1 MEKAVDAVREGMS
14 QRTAAIKFNVPRI
27 SLLRRV
33 GGKHTK
39 PIGPPTVLSQAE
51 EETFANTLGVVA
63 KWGFPLNRVD
73 VRDVIKKYLDKQ
85 GKEVVV
91 FKNNTPGPDFLDSFI
106 TRNNL
111 SIRTASNIK
120 RSRSSVNRDDI
131 LKFFNNAEV
140 ALEDVKRI
148 NLYNYDETN
157 VTDDDRPRNTKR
169 VERVQ
174 EHSRASISIMVCGNA
189 NGDLL
194 PPMVVYKA
202 LNIYENWTQSGPVG
216 TKYASRASG
225 WFDMN
230 LFEMWFFS
238 ILLPHVEA
246 TREAGDTVVLLGD
259 NLASHFSP
267 KTSGEGKAGT
277 PGASP
282 KEQFPVLLGRLW
294 SGISDSVS
302 QNLVSGFRATGLHPP
317 NPTEVLKR
325 MPDGLD
331 DAGEVVERNIDASL
345 RELLQEHRGSGEKQ
359 KRKRRKKIEPV
370 TTASAVNIEETE
382 LNVEEAQPNEEE
394 GSETATMSEVSISV
408 SINQNKPSTSASQN
422 IIKQRPVR
430 ETRKLKRVDSS
441 ICGICRINWNMTGCN
456 GASTDPYYNC
466 PRCEDTDDEEVDD
479 SEEDKD
485 FVPSD

>member
-1 MEKAVDAVREGMS
+1 MVRKYQRTPGSKPYANFTKENMEKAVDAVREGIS
-14 QRTAAIKFNVPRI
+14 QRAAAIKFNVPWI

-39 PIGPPTVLSQAE
+39 PVGHPTVLSQAE
-51 EETFANTLGVVA
+51 EETIAKTLGVVA

-85 GKEVVV
+85 GEEVVV

-111 SIRTASNIK
+111 SIRAASNIK
-120 RSRSSVNRDDI
+120 QSRSSVNRDDI

-140 ALEDVKRI
+140 ALQDVKSI

-157 VTDDDRPRNTKR
+157 VTDDPGANKVIVPRNTKR

-202 LNIYENWTQSGPVG
+202 LNIYENWTQGGPVG
-216 TKYASRASG
+216 TKYASSASG

-230 LFEMWFFS
+230 LLETWFFS

-246 TREAGDTVVLLGD
+246 TREAGDTVVLLGE
-259 NLASHFSP
+259 NLDSHFSP
-267 KTSGEGKAGT
+267 KLIEACRTNKWRRESRY
-277 PGASP
+277 PGCIP
-282 KEQFPVLLGRLW
+282 KDKFPVLLGRLW

-317 NPTEVLKR
+317 NPIEVLKR
-325 MPDGLD
+325 IPDGLD

-359 KRKRRKKIEPV
+359 KRKRGKKIEPG
-370 TTASAVNIEETE
+370 TNASAVNIEETE
-382 LNVEEAQPNEEE
+382 LNVEEAQPNEEA
-394 GSETATMSEVSISV
+394 GSETATMSE
-408 SINQNKPSTSASQN
+408 
-422 IIKQRPVR
+422 
-430 ETRKLKRVDSS
+430 
-441 ICGICRINWNMTGCN
+441 CN

-466 PRCEDTDDEEVDD
+466 PRCEDTDDEEVDN